1 MSNTPNELFY
11 TQSHEWVRI
20 EDDSSVTVGI
30 SDHAQALLGDMVFI
44 ELPEIDSELDVGQD
58 CAVIESVKA
67 ASDIYSPVTGTV
79 IAVNEALEDAPETI
93 NSDAYGEG
101 WIFKLQPASL
111 SDVRELMSA
120 EEYSAL
126 ITEDEE

>member
-20 EDDSSVTVGI
+20 EDDGSVTVGI

-44 ELPEIDSELDVGQD
+44 ELPEMDSELDVGQD

-67 ASDIYSPVTGTV
+67 ASDIYSPIAGTV

-93 NSDAYGEG
+93 NGDAYGEG

-111 SDVRELMSA
+111 SDVKELMPA
-120 EEYSAL
+120 EKYSAL
-126 ITEDEE
+126 IAEDED

>member
-20 EDDSSVTVGI
+20 EDDGNVTVGI

-67 ASDIYSPVTGTV
+67 ASDIYSPITGTV
-79 IAVNEALEDAPETI
+79 IAINEALEDAPETI

-111 SDVRELMSA
+111 SDVKELMPA

-126 ITEDEE
+126 IAEDED